1 MIDFKS
7 AVAKAGVDA
16 ARSLT
21 MDLYDSA
28 IEHGWHPDIARHL
41 SINFDGQHLR
51 VNYPDHV
58 KSHIENLEYGTET
71 QRPTAVIRKFKNR
84 SADID
89 RVTEQAL
96 SKHMGGKL

>member
-7 AVAKAGVDA
+7 AVAKAGVDT

-21 MDLYDSA
+21 MDLHASA

-41 SINFDGQHLR
+41 SVNFDGKNLH

-71 QRPTAVIRKFKNR
+71 QRPTAVIRKFKNK
-84 SADID
+84 
-89 RVTEQAL
+89 TENIENTAAAL
-96 SKHMGGKL
+96 LSHHMGGKL